1 MTGFPLAVPGPVLY
15 ENQSL
20 TNREKV
26 GLNFMSSPVIPPSPS
41 AADYAAERDRPLIP
55 ETADPIGLFQNW
67 MAEAR
72 ASELNDSNAMSLA
85 TVDAE
90 GRPDV
95 RIVLLK
101 GVDAQGFTFFTN
113 LESAKAVQLSA
124 NPVAALCFHWK
135 SQRRQ
140 VRVRGSVTPVSAAEA
155 DAYFASR
162 AAQSRI
168 SAIASDQS
176 RPMADRAVFEQRV
189 AEISS
194 IYGDD
199 KDIPRPPHWGGFRLA
214 PVEIEFWQD
223 QAFRMHDRLKLYR
236 KGEDGWS
243 SVRLYP

>member
-1 MTGFPLAVPGPVLY
+1 
-15 ENQSL
+15 
-20 TNREKV
+20 
-26 GLNFMSSPVIPPSPS
+26 MSSSVIPPTPS
-41 AADYAAERDRPLIP
+41 AADYAASGDRPLIP
-55 ETADPIGLFQNW
+55 ETSDPVGLFQTW

-72 ASELNDSNAMSLA
+72 ATEPNDSNAMSLA

-101 GVDAQGFTFFTN
+101 GVDAEGFTFFTN
-113 LESAKAVQLSA
+113 LESTKGVHLAAS
-124 NPVAALCFHWK
+124 PVAALCFHWK

-140 VRVRGSVTPVSAAEA
+140 VRVRGAVLRVSDSEA

-176 RPMADRAVFEQRV
+176 RPLADRAVFEQRV

-199 KDIPRPPHWGGFRLA
+199 SDIPRPPHWGGFRLT
-214 PVEIEFWQD
+214 PLEIEFWQD
-223 QAFRMHDRLKLYR
+223 QAFRMHDRLRFYR
-236 KGEDGWS
+236 KDAGGWA